1 MKPENK
7 GKSVLLED
15 GKIMKCPNFVQNG
28 NRDGSSRGDIAECVR
43 VGYDGCREV
52 IKMIEYKDYAK
63 FESLSEMSEAIEMGL
78 DIEFILSGKRYNISW
93 RDNKPFICECPE
105 GEAMFYANA
114 QTMIDKNKINDIPLK
129 ELWNDIEILS
139 M

>member
-52 IKMIEYKDYAK
+52 IRMIEYKDYAK

-78 DIEFILSGKRYNISW
+78 DIEFILSGKRYNISR

-105 GEAMFYANA
+105 GKAMFYTNA
-114 QTMIDKNKINDIPLK
+114 QTMLYKHRINDIALK

>member
-1 MKPENK
+1 
-7 GKSVLLED
+7 
-15 GKIMKCPNFVQNG
+15 
-28 NRDGSSRGDIAECVR
+28 
-43 VGYDGCREV
+43 
-52 IKMIEYKDYAK
+52 MIECKDYAK

-78 DIEFILSGKRYNISW
+78 DIEFILSGKRYNISR

-114 QTMIDKNKINDIPLK
+114 QTMLDKNKINDISLK